1 MMSLT
6 IACTETD
13 CVHCLICLHRSDR
26 NTSGVNVWRW
36 PLLFIQWL
44 TMQRSVP
51 VVVCLWAGRCCLA
64 PVGRTFLQ
72 QTCHRYGDC
81 VCGPDCCSPRIVGWS
96 VLQNRIHSRKACVKA
111 SNVRMSTVE
120 FAEDTSTMNSSV

>member
-6 IACTETD
+6 IACTEIGG
-13 CVHCLICLHRSDR
+13 VHCLICLHRSDR

-44 TMQRSVP
+44 TMQRYVP

-64 PVGRTFLQ
+64 PVGRTVCSRRFIVMAIVSVG
-72 QTCHRYGDC
+72 QTAIHREQWVGQFC
-81 VCGPDCCSPRIVGWS
+81 RIE
-96 VLQNRIHSRKACVKA
+96 
-111 SNVRMSTVE
+111 STIAKLV
-120 FAEDTSTMNSSV
+120 